1 MLAVGVL
8 VAFSKT
14 EIDDENIIFVSVIST
29 NQEII
34 GLNISMND
42 ALFMDLLNNLNL
54 LKIYI

>member
-42 ALFMDLLNNLNL
+42 ALFMDLLNTLNL